1 MMTLLLQVFSE
12 VILPIVVIAAIGY
25 MLEGSFPLEP
35 RTLNRVSLYGLSPC
49 LLFVTLLRTE
59 INGGEALR
67 LSSLMFLVVVCMCAC
82 AYVVAHIMRLN
93 ARQRSGFMLASTFMN
108 SGNYG
113 LPATRFAFG
122 EVGFQYAVV
131 GYLVQAFL
139 SQTLAVYVASS
150 GGGDRKAAFTQVLRM
165 PMLYAALL
173 AVVFRLLGIRFD
185 ESDGALAAGL
195 YRGLRLLGDAT
206 LPFLLL
212 ILGMQLRR
220 RKPLGS
226 LGPLGTATTLRLV
239 ASVPIALGVAY
250 LLGLSDLAL
259 RVGVMQAAMPTAV
272 NTTILALEFDTWP
285 HFVSN
290 VVVTTTIGSLLT
302 LTVLLVFLR

>member
-25 MLEGSFPLEP
+25 MLEGAFPLDP

-67 LSSLMFLVVVCMCAC
+67 LSSLMFLVVVCMCGC

-150 GGGDRKAAFTQVLRM
+150 GGGDRKAALTQVLRM

-173 AVVFRLLGIRFD
+173 AIIFRLLGIRFD
-185 ESDGALAAGL
+185 ESN
-195 YRGLRLLGDAT
+195 
-206 LPFLLL
+206 
-212 ILGMQLRR
+212 
-220 RKPLGS
+220 
-226 LGPLGTATTLRLV
+226 
-239 ASVPIALGVAY
+239 GVFA
-250 LLGLSDLAL
+250 
-259 RVGVMQAAMPTAV
+259 VG
-272 NTTILALEFDTWP
+272 
-285 HFVSN
+285 
-290 VVVTTTIGSLLT
+290 
-302 LTVLLVFLR
+302 

>member
-12 VILPIVVIAAIGY
+12 VLLPIVVIAGIGY
-25 MLEGSFPLEP
+25 MLEGAFPLDP
-35 RTLNRVSLYGLSPC
+35 RTLNRVSLYALSPC

-59 INGGEALR
+59 MSGSDALR
-67 LSSLMFLVVVCMCAC
+67 LSLLMLLVVISMCVC
-82 AYVVAHIMRLN
+82 AYMVAHVMRLS
-93 ARQRSGFMLASTFMN
+93 ADQRSGFMLATTFMN

-131 GYLVQAFL
+131 GYLTQAFL
-139 SQTLAVYVASS
+139 SQTLAVYVASI
-150 GGGDRKAAFTQVLRM
+150 GGGDRRAALVQVLRM
-165 PMLYAALL
+165 PMLYAAVL
-173 AVVFRLLGIRFD
+173 AIL
-185 ESDGALAAGL
+185 
-195 YRGLRLLGDAT
+195 LRLLGVQLDESNGSVAVGLFRGVRLLADAT

-226 LGPLGTATTLRLV
+226 FGPLGTATALRLV
-239 ASVPIALGVAY
+239 ASVPIAFAVAY
-250 LLGLSDLAL
+250 LLGLSDLPM
-259 RVGVMQAAMPTAV
+259 RVGIVQAAMPTAV

-290 VVVTTTIGSLLT
+290 VVVATTVGGLLT
-302 LTVLLVFLR
+302 LTLLIVFLR

>member
-1 MMTLLLQVFSE
+1 MLTLLLQVFSE
-12 VILPIVVIAAIGY
+12 VVLPIVVIAGVGY
-25 MLEGSFPLEP
+25 LLEGSFPLDP

-59 INGGEALR
+59 ISGGDALR
-67 LSSLMFLVVVCMCAC
+67 LSLLMLLVVICMCVC
-82 AYVVAHIMRLN
+82 ANLVARSMKLSSSE
-93 ARQRSGFMLASTFMN
+93 RSGFMLAATFMN

-122 EVGFQYAVV
+122 DAGFQYAVI
-131 GYLVQAFL
+131 GYLTQSFL

-150 GGGDRKAAFTQVLRM
+150 GGGNRREALTQVLRM
-165 PMLYAALL
+165 PMLYAAAL
-173 AVVFRLLGIRFD
+173 AVVLRLVGIRMD
-185 ESDGALAAGL
+185 ESNGFIAAGL
-195 YRGLRLLGDAT
+195 FRGLRLLADAT

-226 LGPLGTATTLRLV
+226 FGPLGTATALRLV
-239 ASVPIALGVAY
+239 ASVPIAFGVAS

-259 RVGVMQAAMPTAV
+259 RVGIMQAAMPTAV

-285 HFVSN
+285 QFVSN
-290 VVVTTTIGSLLT
+290 VVVATTFVSLVTLT
-302 LTVLLVFLR
+302 LLVAFLR

>member
-1 MMTLLLQVFSE
+1 MLTLLLQVFSE
-12 VILPIVVIAAIGY
+12 VVLPIVVIAGIGY
-25 MLEGSFPLEP
+25 ALEAAFPLDP
-35 RTLNRVSLYGLSPC
+35 RTLNRISLYGLSPC

-67 LSSLMFLVVVCMCAC
+67 LSLLMLLVVICMCAC
-82 AYVVAHIMRLN
+82 AYVVAHLLRLSTPE
-93 ARQRSGFMLASTFMN
+93 RSGFMLASTFMN

-122 EVGFQYAVV
+122 DIGFQYAVI
-131 GYLVQAFL
+131 GYLTQAFL

-150 GGGDRKAAFTQVLRM
+150 GGGNHRAALTQVLRM

-173 AVVFRLLGIRFD
+173 AIVLRLLGVQLD
-185 ESDGALAAGL
+185 ESNGFAALGL
-195 YRGLRLLGDAT
+195 FRGLRLLADAT

-226 LGPLGTATTLRLV
+226 LGPLGTATALRLV
-239 ASVPIALGVAY
+239 ASVPIAFGVAY

-259 RVGVMQAAMPTAV
+259 RVGILQAAMPTAV

-290 VVVTTTIGSLLT
+290 VVVATTFGSLVTLT
-302 LTVLLVFLR
+302 LLVVFLR

>member
-1 MMTLLLQVFSE
+1 MLTLLLQVFSE
-12 VILPIVVIAAIGY
+12 VVLPIVVIAGIGY
-25 MLEGSFPLEP
+25 LLEAAFPLDP

-67 LSSLMFLVVVCMCAC
+67 LSLLMLLVVICMCIC
-82 AYVVAHIMRLN
+82 AYFVSHLMGLSAS
-93 ARQRSGFMLASTFMN
+93 QRSGFMLASTFMN

-122 EVGFQYAVV
+122 DIGFQYAVI
-131 GYLVQAFL
+131 GYLTQAFL

-150 GGGDRKAAFTQVLRM
+150 GVGNRREALTQVLRM

-173 AVVFRLLGIRFD
+173 AVALRLLGVRLD
-185 ESDGALAAGL
+185 ESNGFVALGL
-195 YRGLRLLGDAT
+195 FRGLRLLADAT

-226 LGPLGTATTLRLV
+226 LGPLSTATALRLV
-239 ASVPIALGVAY
+239 ASVPIAFGVAY
-250 LLGLSDLAL
+250 ALGLTDLAL
-259 RVGVMQAAMPTAV
+259 RVGVLQAAMPTAV

-290 VVVTTTIGSLLT
+290 VVVATTFGSLIT
-302 LTVLLVFLR
+302 LTVLVVFLR